1 MTIFI
6 PQPTQDGSCTFFSEE
21 FSEAFHSSHGAK
33 QEAEVKFIEP
43 SLIKKLAARN
53 QTINILDICYGLGYN
68 TAAALAAIWSIDPQ
82 CQVKIIGLEITAD
95 VPQSAV
101 AHRLLEQWSPP
112 IPQLLA
118 KLAFRGKVS
127 NQLLTAELMLGDA
140 RQTLQSIEPKIWQVD
155 AIFLDPFS
163 PPKCPQLWTVEFIDL
178 VAKYLHPNGRIA
190 TYSCA
195 AAVRQAF
202 LLAGLQVA
210 SIMIDNRQSPGTVA
224 ARNLSRGL
232 SAPSNLPALT
242 QKEREHLK
250 TNAAIPY
257 RDPLLQDGILTI
269 LQRRQQEQKNSNLEA
284 TSQWKKRWL
293 LQQSK
298 N

>member
-1 MTIFI
+1 MTLFI
-6 PQPTQDGSCTFFSEE
+6 PQPTQDGSHTFFSEE
-21 FSEAFHSSHGAK
+21 FSEAFHSYYGAK

-43 SLIKKLAARN
+43 TLIKDLARQN
-53 QTINILDICYGLGYN
+53 RTINILDICYGLGYN
-68 TAAALAAIWSIDPQ
+68 TAAALAAIWSINPQ
-82 CQVKIIGLEITAD
+82 CRVRLIGLEIAAD

-101 AHRLLEQWSPP
+101 AHRLLEQWASP
-112 IPQLLA
+112 IPEFLA
-118 KLAFRGKVS
+118 ELAERGKIS
-127 NQLLTAELMLGDA
+127 NKLLTAELMLGDA
-140 RQTLQSIEPKIWQVD
+140 RQTIQSIEPKKWQADV
-155 AIFLDPFS
+155 IFLDPFS

-202 LLAGLQVA
+202 LLAGLQIA
-210 SIMIDNRQSPGTVA
+210 SIMLEERQSPGTVA
-224 ARNLSRGL
+224 GWNL
-232 SAPSNLPALT
+232 SNLPPLT
-242 QKEREHLK
+242 QKEREHLQ

-257 RDPLLQDGILTI
+257 RDPRLQDNKLTI
-269 LQRRQQEQKNSNLEA
+269 FQRRQQEQKNSDLES

-293 LQQSK
+293 LPQSK

>member
-6 PQPTQDGSCTFFSEE
+6 PQPTQDGSYTFFSEE
-21 FSEAFHSSHGAK
+21 FSEAFHSCHGAK

-43 SLIKKLAARN
+43 TLIKELAERN
-53 QTINILDICYGLGYN
+53 QTIHILDICYGLGYN

-82 CQVKIIGLEITAD
+82 CQVKVIGLEIAAD

-112 IPQLLA
+112 IPQLLGE
-118 KLAFRGKVS
+118 LAVRGKVS
-127 NQLLTAELMLGDA
+127 NKLLTAELMLGDA
-140 RQTLQSIEPKIWQVD
+140 RQTLQSIEPKIWQAD

-202 LLAGLQVA
+202 LQAELQIA
-210 SIMIDNRQSPGTVA
+210 SIMLDERQSPGTVA
-224 ARNLSRGL
+224 GWNLSNL
-232 SAPSNLPALT
+232 STLT

-250 TNAAIPY
+250 TNAATPY
-257 RDPLLQDGILTI
+257 RDPLLQDSALTI
-269 LQRRQQEQKNSNLEA
+269 LQRRQQEQKNSNVES

-293 LQQSK
+293 LPQSK

>member
-1 MTIFI
+1 
-6 PQPTQDGSCTFFSEE
+6 
-21 FSEAFHSSHGAK
+21 
-33 QEAEVKFIEP
+33 
-43 SLIKKLAARN
+43 
-53 QTINILDICYGLGYN
+53 LGYN

-82 CQVKIIGLEITAD
+82 CQVKVIGLEIAAD

-112 IPQLLA
+112 IPQLLGE
-118 KLAFRGKVS
+118 LAVRGKVS
-127 NQLLTAELMLGDA
+127 NKLLTAELMLGDA
-140 RQTLQSIEPKIWQVD
+140 RQTLQSIEPKIWQAD
-155 AIFLDPFS
+155 ATFLDPFS

-202 LLAGLQVA
+202 LQAGLQIA
-210 SIMIDNRQSPGTVA
+210 SIMLDESQSPGTVA
-224 ARNLSRGL
+224 GWNLSNL
-232 SAPSNLPALT
+232 STLT

-257 RDPLLQDGILTI
+257 RDPLLQDSALTI
-269 LQRRQQEQKNSNLEA
+269 LQRRQQEQKNSNVES

-293 LQQSK
+293 LPQSK